1 MRIINKLH
9 PGGLFLMDKGI
20 IVAGNLIVDL
30 LKKIDI
36 YPDSCNLTSI
46 RAVSRSSG
54 GLVNNCIVDF
64 ARIDPSLPL
73 KAVGRIGDDEYGAYI
88 LENLHQYKNIDTSA
102 VKVEGQTSFTDVM
115 YDSVRRTRAYFQFRG
130 ANADFGVDDFDFDK
144 LEGDLLHIGYI
155 LLLDALDSTDDEYGT
170 RLARVLAKAKAKGIK
185 TSIDVVSEES
195 DRYETLV
202 RPSLKYLDYCIINE
216 AEAGKITGV
225 KVTKCDG
232 TVDDDAI
239 PEVCRRLRGYG
250 VSDWIV
256 IHARDNSYGLDKDG
270 TYYQLGAL
278 DIPRS
283 LIKGT
288 TGAGD
293 AFCTGVL
300 LGAYR
305 GMDLLDAMKLGTA
318 VASCAILEPGASDG
332 VRDFDATMA
341 LYNSYPEPAL
351 KVTTL

>member
-1 MRIINKLH
+1 
-9 PGGLFLMDKGI
+9 MDKGI

-88 LENLHQYKNIDTSA
+88 LANLHQYKNIDTGA
-102 VKVEGQTSFTDVM
+102 VIVEGQTSFTDVM
-115 YDSVRRTRAYFQFRG
+115 YDSERRTRAYFQFRG
-130 ANADFGVDDFDFDK
+130 ANAEFDVEDFDFDK
-144 LEGDLLHIGYI
+144 LEGGLLHVGYI
-155 LLLDALDSTDDEYGT
+155 LLLDALDAPDAEYGT
-170 RLARVLAKAKAKGIK
+170 RMARLLAKAKAKGIK

-195 DRYETLV
+195 DRYQTIV
-202 RPSLKYLDYCIINE
+202 RPALKYVDYCIINE
-216 AEAGKITGV
+216 TEAGKITGIN
-225 KVTKCDG
+225 VTKDG
-232 TVDDDAI
+232 GGVDDEI
-239 PEVCRRLRGYG
+239 MPEVCLRLRSYG

-256 IHARDNSYGLDKDG
+256 IHARDNSYGLDAG
-270 TYYQLGAL
+270 GNYYQLGAL

-293 AFCTGVL
+293 AFCSGTL

-305 GMDLLDAMKLGTA
+305 GMGLLDAMKLGTA

-351 KVTTL
+351 KTRKL

>member
-1 MRIINKLH
+1 MN
-9 PGGLFLMDKGI
+9 KGI
-20 IVAGNLIVDL
+20 IVAGNLIVDM

-36 YPDSCNLTSI
+36 YPDSCNLTTI

-64 ARIDPSLPL
+64 ARLDPNLPL
-73 KAVGRIGDDEYGAYI
+73 TAVGRIGDDEYGAFV
-88 LENLHQYKNIDTSA
+88 LDNLHKYKNIDTSGI
-102 VKVEGQTSFTDVM
+102 KIGGQTSFTDVM
-115 YDSVRRTRAYFQFRG
+115 YDSERRTRAYFQFRG
-130 ANADFGVDDFDFDK
+130 ANAELDVNDFDFDK
-144 LEGDLLHIGYI
+144 LEGDILHVGYM
-155 LLLDALDSTDDEYGT
+155 LLLDALDAADSEYGT
-170 RLARVLAKAKAKGIK
+170 RMARLLAAAKAKGIK

-195 DRYETLV
+195 DRYETVV

-216 AEAGKITGV
+216 TEAGKITGV
-225 KVTKCDG
+225 RVTKDDG
-232 TVDDDAI
+232 SVDDDAI
-239 PEVCRRLRGYG
+239 PEVCRRLREGG
-250 VSDWIV
+250 VSEWIV
-256 IHARDNSYGLDKDG
+256 IHARDNSYGLDRNG

-305 GMDLLDAMKLGTA
+305 GMGLLEAMKLGTA
-318 VASCAILEPGASDG
+318 AASCCILEPGASDG
-332 VRDFDATMA
+332 VRGYAATME
-341 LYNSYPEPAL
+341 LYGSYPEPAL
-351 KVTTL
+351 KVCRL

>member
-1 MRIINKLH
+1 MK
-9 PGGLFLMDKGI
+9 KGI
-20 IVAGNLIVDL
+20 IVAGNMIVDL

-64 ARIDPSLPL
+64 ARIDPELPL
-73 KAVGRIGDDEYGAYI
+73 KAVGRVGDDEYGGYI
-88 LENLHQYKNIDTSA
+88 LENLGQYKNIDTSA
-102 VKVEGQTSFTDVM
+102 VKVGGQTSFTDVM
-115 YDSVRRTRAYFQFRG
+115 YDSVRRTRAYFHFRG
-130 ANADFGVDDFDFDK
+130 ANAEFDVDDFDFDT
-144 LEGDLLHIGYI
+144 LEGDLLHVGYI
-155 LLLDALDSTDDEYGT
+155 LLLDALDAPDKEYGT
-170 RLARVLAKAKAKGIK
+170 RMARLLAKAKSKGIK

-195 DRYETLV
+195 DRYQSLV

-225 KVTKCDG
+225 KVARDDG
-232 TVDDDAI
+232 SVDDDAI
-239 PEVCRRLRGYG
+239 PEVCRRLREYG
-250 VSDWIV
+250 VSEWVV
-256 IHARDNSYGLDKDG
+256 IHARDNSYGLDRDG

-305 GMDLLDAMKLGTA
+305 GMGLLDAMKLGTA

-332 VRDFDATMA
+332 VRGYAETME
-341 LYNSYPEPAL
+341 LYSSYPEPPL
-351 KVTTL
+351 KICKL